1 MTGFSIA
8 TGAND
13 HIKFRR
19 ALVNILL
26 NEPKEIANALF
37 TFALMKITAKLDKDD
52 DGAEASSELLLLKQ
66 KAREKLICLETFRD
80 VCDDDD
86 DDDVM
91 IEMFL
96 EFLRKEAVMVLIN
109 EKKKNGEEEEET
121 INIITELLTE
131 RFFSEEVIEEEKSS
145 SRLEKAK
152 ARFVKI
158 VSGKVKPWLKTE
170 TKINEA
176 GKTCTIHTKRLLDY
190 DWTAYTTRSCSNDAA
205 DVNKNTTTSKTVIE
219 LSLRVSSNN
228 NSETAGDKE
237 TNKFHEITLDLE
249 SMKMVV
255 YALNEARHAIGEA
268 TVIK

>member
-52 DGAEASSELLLLKQ
+52 DGDKASSELLLLKQ
-66 KAREKLICLETFRD
+66 EAREKLICLETFRD

-131 RFFSEEVIEEEKSS
+131 RFFSEEDKSS

-176 GKTCTIHTKRLLDY
+176 EKTCTIHTTRLLDY